1 MARTRLGPRRRPAN
15 INFDLRRVAAAKEI
29 RRGRVN
35 AKNIKIKVLLPQGK
49 NVEVKKRGQVVRRM
63 RVRRK
68 SIFPAAV
75 RNRTYGYFQKI
86 KIRQR
91 CTVRLQNSTSVQCGF
106 QNISVK
112 LPYLDILACNICS
125 VNRSLFIR

>member
-1 MARTRLGPRRRPAN
+1 MARTRFTPRRRPAN

-35 AKNIKIKVLLPQGK
+35 AKNIKIKVLLPQSK
-49 NVEVKKRGQVVRRM
+49 NIEIKKRGQVVRRM

-75 RNRTYGYFQKI
+75 RNRTYG
-86 KIRQR
+86 
-91 CTVRLQNSTSVQCGF
+91 
-106 QNISVK
+106 
-112 LPYLDILACNICS
+112 
-125 VNRSLFIR
+125 

>member
-1 MARTRLGPRRRPAN
+1 MARTRFTPRRRPAN

-35 AKNIKIKVLLPQGK
+35 AKNIKIKVLLPQSK
-49 NVEVKKRGQVVRRM
+49 SIEVKKRGQVVRRM

-75 RNRTYGYFQKI
+75 RNRTYG
-86 KIRQR
+86 
-91 CTVRLQNSTSVQCGF
+91 
-106 QNISVK
+106 
-112 LPYLDILACNICS
+112 
-125 VNRSLFIR
+125 

>member
-1 MARTRLGPRRRPAN
+1 MARTRFTPRRRPAN

-35 AKNIKIKVLLPQGK
+35 AKNMKIKVLLPQSK
-49 NVEVKKRGQVVRRM
+49 NIEVKKRGQVVRRI

-75 RNRTYGYFQKI
+75 RNRTYG
-86 KIRQR
+86 
-91 CTVRLQNSTSVQCGF
+91 
-106 QNISVK
+106 
-112 LPYLDILACNICS
+112 
-125 VNRSLFIR
+125 